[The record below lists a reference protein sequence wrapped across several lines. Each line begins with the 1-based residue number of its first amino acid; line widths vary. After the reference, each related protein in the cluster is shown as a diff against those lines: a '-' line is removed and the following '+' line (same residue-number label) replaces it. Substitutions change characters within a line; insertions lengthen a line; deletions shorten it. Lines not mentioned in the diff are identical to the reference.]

1 MSGEVLGM
9 FVRLVFSLGVVIG
22 LMWLAAHMLKR
33 RGIGPT
39 NRRPGAGVQVELL
52 ARRTMARN
60 ASIAVVRVGDRSM
73 VVGITDHFI
82 TKLDE
87 ANIQEVVDIQDAGT
101 TRTVPAGDGS
111 SPKVTPG
118 NPWKTMLDQLR
129 DKTAR

>member
-9 FVRLVFSLGVVIG
+9 FMRLVFSLGTVIG
-22 LMWLAAHMLKR
+22 LMWMAAHFLKK
-33 RGIGPT
+33 RGLGPSAK
-39 NRRPGAGVQVELL
+39 RAGAGVQVELL

-82 TKLDE
+82 TKLDD
-87 ANIQEVVDIQDAGT
+87 ADVDEVDLNDAGANWT
-101 TRTVPAGDGS
+101 APAGES
-111 SPKVTPG
+111 ANVTPG

-129 DKTAR
+129 DKTTRK